1 MHRREGGEA
10 NHLLVLFY
18 HVLSGVGK
26 NEVNLNSSGNGDVVE
41 DGPVI
46 SLVLDNLKLGRR

>member
-18 HVLSGVGK
+18 HVLSGVRK